1 MGLIFGAMHYGL
13 GRHIAHLEMADATQS
28 IKLLRITEFLLI
40 VSTVFVKISISLYM
54 KRLL

>member
-13 GRHIAHLEMADATQS
+13 GRHIAHLELASATQS